1 MSTTNVY
8 YNSWLVSDLKIINE
22 RGAKLW
28 YEGVGGGR
36 KWNYSA
42 LTARCAFYALRY
54 SNILMLQ
61 SGAVFRRHILIK
73 RLIVA
78 IWTTQSNDRSWETRK
93 QFLNNKSSDV
103 VSPEIVLNQVI
114 MSQFRIRFV
123 TPTRLTVLTNCTGLN
138 IGVEGALVWTITE
151 TLCSNLKT
159 LNSNL
164 RQLCR
169 FDSYVRAFS
178 NSLSWRFRKWYVP
191 HNLPAIIVMYV
202 LYLSMTLNVLRMVT
216 ALIYKIVCIMKQW
229 EDPTVKLL
237 PLSFF
242 FPFNLACENPAKK

>member
-1 MSTTNVY
+1 MSTTNVD
-8 YNSWLVSDLKIINE
+8 YNSWLVSDLKTINK

-42 LTARCAFYALRY
+42 LTACCAFYALRY

-61 SGAVFRRHILIK
+61 SDAVFRRHILIK

-78 IWTTQSNDRSWETRK
+78 IWTPQSNDRSWETRK

-103 VSPEIVLNQVI
+103 VSPEIVLNRVT

-123 TPTRLTVLTNCTGLN
+123 TPTRLTVLTNCTGLD
-138 IGVEGALVWTITE
+138 IGVEE

-178 NSLSWRFRKWYVP
+178 DSLSWRFRKWYVP

-216 ALIYKIVCIMKQW
+216 ALIYTILCIMKQW
-229 EDPTVKLL
+229 EDPIVKL
-237 PLSFF
+237 
-242 FPFNLACENPAKK
+242 